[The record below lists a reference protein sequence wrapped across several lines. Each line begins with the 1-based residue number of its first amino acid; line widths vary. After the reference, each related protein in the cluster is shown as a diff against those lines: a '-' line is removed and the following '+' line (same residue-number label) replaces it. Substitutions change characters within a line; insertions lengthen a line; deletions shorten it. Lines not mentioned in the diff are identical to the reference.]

1 MFCKP
6 FCLVHRLSCGL
17 KHKLKKKFREI
28 LKFQNIHSYFDEK
41 SVKSLEF
48 GRKMLILSEKN
59 MSTGY
64 EFSDEKTL
72 ISCLCN
78 FFKENKQF
86 CNNDKS
92 TDMADIAQMLHSSF
106 DI

>member
-1 MFCKP
+1 
-6 FCLVHRLSCGL
+6 
-17 KHKLKKKFREI
+17 
-28 LKFQNIHSYFDEK
+28 
-41 SVKSLEF
+41 
-48 GRKMLILSEKN
+48 MLILSEKN
-59 MSTGY
+59 MIPATSLAKI
-64 EFSDEKTL
+64 DEKNL